1 MEMEMLDN
9 PLFSMDAKELLE
21 FLESG
26 KGITLEELQQAYQE
40 QRQLEEDGYLYSLLS
55 WLISWV
61 VLLQPRKKLKILVK
75 SLISNLDVKSYLENL
90 MSSKGCEV
98 IALGN

>member
-40 QRQLEEDGYLYSLLS
+40 QRQLEEDGYLYSLRELADFLGCS
-55 WLISWV
+55 VTTAQKIKNSGKIPY
-61 VLLQPRKKLKILVK
+61 QQFGRKVIFRK
-75 SLISNLDVKSYLENL
+75 SDVFKGMRSNR
-90 MSSKGCEV
+90 
-98 IALGN
+98 IR